1 MLGGW
6 GCRLGN
12 GAVLCASGVWRA
24 GCDALVMSS
33 HVPCLDCRAEMV
45 RIEEHV
51 EDAFTQTHF

>member
-1 MLGGW
+1 
-6 GCRLGN
+6 
-12 GAVLCASGVWRA
+12 VLCASGVWRA